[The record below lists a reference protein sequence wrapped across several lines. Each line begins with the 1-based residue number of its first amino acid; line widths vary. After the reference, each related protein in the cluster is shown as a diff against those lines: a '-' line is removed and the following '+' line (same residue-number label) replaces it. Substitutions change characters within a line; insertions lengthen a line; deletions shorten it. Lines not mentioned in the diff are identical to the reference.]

1 MPKIDSEDIELSLQ
15 KFDLRQ
21 LIDDVAATC
30 RSLVTQNGNEF
41 VVELPEDLGSVVSDE
56 TRLRQVM
63 INLLSN
69 AGKFT
74 SRGKVTLRARRVR
87 DAVADVAVISVQ
99 DTGIGIPAEA
109 MDGLFTKFNQA
120 NALTSKS
127 YGGTGLGLALSRT
140 LCQLMNGDISVESEP
155 QRGSTF
161 TVRIPAVAQRFAPA
175 TRDRNSPPPA
185 RTPRETVTA

>member
-1 MPKIDSEDIELSLQ
+1 
-15 KFDLRQ
+15 
-21 LIDDVAATC
+21 
-30 RSLVTQNGNEF
+30 
-41 VVELPEDLGSVVSDE
+41 
-56 TRLRQVM
+56 M

-87 DAVADVAVISVQ
+87 DAVADDAVISVQ
-99 DTGIGIPAEA
+99 DSGIGIPAEA

-140 LCQLMNGDISVESEP
+140 LCQLMNGDISVESEL

-175 TRDRNSPPPA
+175 ARDRNSPPPA